1 MSEKKPEIRVK
12 LSKIYSD
19 WVRRE
24 LEEATRDILEGR
36 VGRLE
41 ELLDEYGVSSRRNA
55 GRTV

>member
-12 LSKIYSD
+12 LSRIYSD

-24 LEEATRDILEGR
+24 LEEGTREVLEGKF
-36 VGRLE
+36 VDFE

>member
-1 MSEKKPEIRVK
+1 MSEKKPEIKVK
-12 LSKIYSD
+12 ISRIYSD

-41 ELLDEYGVSSRRNA
+41 ELLEEYGVKPKARA
-55 GRTV
+55 KRTA

>member
-12 LSKIYSD
+12 LSRIYSD